1 MKRIV
6 ILCFAFCLLLAGCN
20 CEHSFAAGE
29 EGCVCSECGET
40 VPHTYS
46 EAGNHCI
53 CTVCSYE
60 TEHDYNRAD
69 SMFTCGQCGFS
80 LNAITDIIPAM
91 KQLLE
96 IDEQSDFKISF
107 DEEDGVIVGEFE
119 VELSKEKWESAVNY
133 GMAETVYD
141 LNALLYQMIEED
153 GVDFFQEEFGLQ
165 LDHRVT
171 TSNSGGTELLRVDER
186 GCVVDGKTVKSWDEL
201 S

>member
-1 MKRIV
+1 
-6 ILCFAFCLLLAGCN
+6 
-20 CEHSFAAGE
+20 
-29 EGCVCSECGET
+29 
-40 VPHTYS
+40 
-46 EAGNHCI
+46 
-53 CTVCSYE
+53 
-60 TEHDYNRAD
+60 
-69 SMFTCGQCGFS
+69 
-80 LNAITDIIPAM
+80 M